1 MMTLL
6 TLTTMFGMEREHVP
20 KVSYITFL
28 DIWMVTCMA
37 FVFITMVEFVVVNYL
52 YRVKKTASGEFVEK
66 LMQVLMPLCFIIFFI
81 LYWAL
86 LTKS

>member
-1 MMTLL
+1 MTTLL
-6 TLTTMFGMEREHVP
+6 TLTAMFGLARESVP

-28 DIWMVTCMA
+28 DVWMVTCMI
-37 FVFITMVEFVVVNYL
+37 FVFATMVEFVVVNYL
-52 YRVKKTASGEFVEK
+52 YNLKKHARRECVEK
-66 LMQVLMPLCFIIFFI
+66 IMQVLMPLCFITFTI